1 MTYSNDTGIIINDSE
16 AQAIKNSFD
25 SDYYTSHRIPVI
37 LQSRE
42 IGKVFADIKGD
53 LVVIAG
59 ENKKEHEYIIPR
71 SVVSHCDEKQVFIDI
86 TANSLEEFEI

>member
-1 MTYSNDTGIIINDSE
+1 MTYSNDTDIITNDSE

-42 IGKVFADIKGD
+42 IGKVFAEIKGN

-71 SVVSHCDEKQVFIDI
+71 SVVSHCDEKQAFIDI
-86 TANSLEEFEI
+86 TANSLKEFEI

>member
-1 MTYSNDTGIIINDSE
+1 MTYSNDTDTIINDSE
-16 AQAIKNSFD
+16 AQAIRNSSD
-25 SDYYTSHRIPVI
+25 WDYYTSH
-37 LQSRE
+37 QSRD

-59 ENKKEHEYIIPR
+59 GNKKEHEYIIPR

-86 TANSLEEFEI
+86 TANSLEELKYK

>member
-16 AQAIKNSFD
+16 AQAKKNSFD
-25 SDYYTSHRIPVI
+25 SDYYTSH
-37 LQSRE
+37 QSRE
-42 IGKVFADIKGD
+42 IGKVFTDIKGD
-53 LVVIAG
+53 LVVIIG
-59 ENKKEHEYIIPR
+59 ENKKEDEYIIPR

>member
-1 MTYSNDTGIIINDSE
+1 MTYANDIDIITNDSE

-37 LQSRE
+37 FQSRE
-42 IGKVFADIKGD
+42 IGKVFADIKGN

-59 ENKKEHEYIIPR
+59 ENKKEQKYIIPR
-71 SVVSHCDEKQVFIDI
+71 SVVSHCDEKQVFVDI
-86 TANSLEEFEI
+86 TANSLKEFEI